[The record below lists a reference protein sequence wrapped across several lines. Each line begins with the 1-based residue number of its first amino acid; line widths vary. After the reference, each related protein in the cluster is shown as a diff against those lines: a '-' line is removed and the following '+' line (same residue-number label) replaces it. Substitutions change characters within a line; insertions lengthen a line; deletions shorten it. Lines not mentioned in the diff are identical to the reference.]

1 MALQEK
7 VRTSVTNGE
16 LTPESCSLTSTQTD
30 PDTVAGRER
39 ERDKVGGRERQE
51 GERIKSKK

>member
-30 PDTVAGRER
+30 PDTVGEEGER
-39 ERDKVGGRERQE
+39 ERDKER
-51 GERIKSKK
+51 